1 MGAATDV
8 GGNRLPELDQ
18 RRSEAN
24 ERMVG
29 SSWNPAEIKWVR
41 SMMLDC
47 KFGHVRVG
55 GANVVAHT
63 LAQRASRCHESVVM
77 KAPVFCRKKRGNFC
91 IYINS
96 EKQCLWAGRSSRNER
111 NNRGPNK

>member
-47 KFGHVRVG
+47 KFGHVRG
-55 GANVVAHT
+55 GGDVVAHT

-77 KAPVFCRKKRGNFC
+77 KAPVFCRKKGEIFA
-91 IYINS
+91 YI
-96 EKQCLWAGRSSRNER
+96 
-111 NNRGPNK
+111 